1 MRSHAGTPHGS
12 HIPEEWP
19 REAALP
25 AFVCTNCGYWQKFF
39 ETPSTC
45 PICVDYRHVLPA
57 HGWSFLGLEEARGLG
72 RCVFEEVENGIW
84 RYGTETPLGI
94 APLGYVI
101 VRPEGNVGFEGTG
114 WYDEAALEHI
124 ESIGGISYLSA
135 SHPHSYG
142 ALWQLQERFDCEVA
156 LHPADLEWSGALRVT
171 WPFDDMLEVAPGLR
185 LHLTASHFAGHTVL
199 HDERRRILFCG
210 DAMKFELHPEDERR
224 AVAISTHKAFVRG
237 VPLTHGEL
245 RRYRDVFAELDFD
258 QTWTPFEQA
267 ANAGRAEALAL
278 LDHQLERRPSAAP
291 MPLATGEAE
300 KG

>member
-1 MRSHAGTPHGS
+1 VRSHAGTPHGS

-25 AFVCTNCGYWQKFF
+25 AFVCTNCGFWQKFF

-45 PICVDYRHVLPA
+45 PICGDYRHVLPA

-124 ESIGGISYLSA
+124 ESIGGIRYLSA

-142 ALWQLQERFDCEVA
+142 ALWQLRERFEPEVILQA
-156 LHPADLEWSGALRVT
+156 EDLPWATAFPPTWTFDERLRIG
-171 WPFDDMLEVAPGLR
+171 DDAELLCTGG
-185 LHLTASHFAGHTVL
+185 HFAGHTML
-199 HDERRRILFCG
+199 YLPERKIVFVG
-210 DAMKFELHPEDERR
+210 DALKFEIDPSDERR
-224 AVAISTHKAFVRG
+224 ATGVSTHKAFVRRI
-237 VPLTHGEL
+237 PLTRREVE
-245 RRYRDVFAELDFD
+245 RYREVFAALDFE
-258 QTWTPFEQA
+258 QAWTPFDQCC
-267 ANAGRAEALAL
+267 NVGREEVLAF
-278 LDHQLERRPSAAP
+278 LDSQLRGRPFVDAV
-291 MPLATGEAE
+291 PL
-300 KG
+300 